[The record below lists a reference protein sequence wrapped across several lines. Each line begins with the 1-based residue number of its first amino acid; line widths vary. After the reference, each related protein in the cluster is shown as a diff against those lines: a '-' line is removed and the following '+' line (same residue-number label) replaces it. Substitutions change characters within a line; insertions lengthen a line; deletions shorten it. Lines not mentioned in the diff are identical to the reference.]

1 MIQLQ
6 QMVMMMIGKPTFD
19 MKKLLELSL
28 KSAFIAYIP
37 IAFNFIG
44 GFEMHLN
51 PLDWS
56 LQKIII
62 FIIFFIL
69 ITIIESY
76 FIKKKK

>member
-1 MIQLQ
+1 
-6 QMVMMMIGKPTFD
+6 
-19 MKKLLELSL
+19 MKKLLELIL

-44 GFEMHLN
+44 GFAMHLN
-51 PLDWS
+51 PLAWS

-62 FIIFFIL
+62 FIIFFIS

>member
-1 MIQLQ
+1 
-6 QMVMMMIGKPTFD
+6 

-28 KSAFIAYIP
+28 KSAFVAYVVS
-37 IAFNFIG
+37 AFDIIG

-56 LQKIII
+56 QGKLVL
-62 FIIFFIL
+62 FVVFFIL
-69 ITIIESY
+69 TAIIESF